1 MTHRYK
7 TRVGSVSQL
16 SQTENEQ
23 DDVVHQIIDKGNP
36 VFVSSHS
43 TEETLGS
50 DKKNHVWKLEI
61 DNYVLLI
68 VPSSNKTHPKIEISS
83 IEYARVSYKEADSL
97 VFQKLQRNPR
107 VAFAKLL
114 RISERF
120 GFLLSILHLQPSR
133 DNNRGR
139 R

>member
-1 MTHRYK
+1 MEGCY
-7 TRVGSVSQL
+7 
-16 SQTENEQ
+16 QT
-23 DDVVHQIIDKGNP
+23 IIGCYIDP